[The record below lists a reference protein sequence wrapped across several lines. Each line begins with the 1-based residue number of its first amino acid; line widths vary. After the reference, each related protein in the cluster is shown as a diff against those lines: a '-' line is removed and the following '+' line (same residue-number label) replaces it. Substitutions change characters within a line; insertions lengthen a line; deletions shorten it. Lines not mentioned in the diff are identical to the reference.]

1 MKFKTP
7 YNNFDLL
14 NIPISLSYNNQ
25 YLYRTFVGATLTI
38 ILFIII
44 ITYFI
49 YQFIQIFNKSSFSII
64 SNEFQNPKESIDF
77 TNVPILFGLTDD
89 VGNPLQLD
97 PKVAK
102 YFVILNEYR
111 QQIDKK
117 GNSNTQHIQT
127 ILQTERCDKL
137 KDSLDLSL
145 FHGYNI
151 SYFQCI
157 KPSQNITINGSY
169 GNISGYKSLKINIKK
184 CNNENDNC
192 LNTNNI
198 DSIISNSRFMVIYR
212 GYKTNFYDLDT
223 KDIEQTIYSRSI
235 TLSPYFLKRVFYYMS
250 LVKYNLYDNIFSNFK
265 IETQYYINRG
275 MIIEN
280 EPIKNESYDKDTL
293 PYYSFVYDGNVV
305 EYTKKVKQIIDA
317 ISYIGNLFNIMLTL
331 FRIINNFFS
340 NKILFIDIFYKFFFG
355 DKFCRTKTYNF
366 DVVNFRN
373 LQEQKNKKIESNIE
387 RKNGRENTLTL
398 NSLVLNKSINSIN
411 FNSNV
416 FLENA
421 GKSTKNISLLN
432 LLSSRNYTNK
442 LKNKGI
448 KRYNNKSIEKEKND
462 FIKNTKYYYLCP
474 ICSII
479 NKKNLETLLFVK
491 NSICNCFSLETFI
504 EFIKIEKAVKFEK
517 KLKATDILYTKYGTS
532 KNLKEEIN
540 KIFSLN

>member
-1 MKFKTP
+1 MKFKSP

-97 PKVAK
+97 QKVAK

-265 IETQYYINRG
+265 IETKYYINRG

-293 PYYSFVYDGNVV
+293 AYYSFVYDGNVV

-355 DKFCRTKTYNF
+355 DKFGRTKTYNF

-373 LQEQKNKKIESNIE
+373 LQEQKNKKIESKLE

-432 LLSSRNYTNK
+432 LLSGRNYTNK

-474 ICSII
+474 ICII
-479 NKKNLETLLFVK
+479 KNKKNLETLLFVK

>member
-293 PYYSFVYDGNVV
+293 AYYSFVYDGNVV

-355 DKFCRTKTYNF
+355 D
-366 DVVNFRN
+366 
-373 LQEQKNKKIESNIE
+373 
-387 RKNGRENTLTL
+387 
-398 NSLVLNKSINSIN
+398 
-411 FNSNV
+411 
-416 FLENA
+416 
-421 GKSTKNISLLN
+421 
-432 LLSSRNYTNK
+432 
-442 LKNKGI
+442 
-448 KRYNNKSIEKEKND
+448 
-462 FIKNTKYYYLCP
+462 
-474 ICSII
+474 
-479 NKKNLETLLFVK
+479 
-491 NSICNCFSLETFI
+491 
-504 EFIKIEKAVKFEK
+504 
-517 KLKATDILYTKYGTS
+517 
-532 KNLKEEIN
+532 
-540 KIFSLN
+540 

>member
-14 NIPISLSYNNQ
+14 DIPISLSYNNQ

-145 FHGYNI
+145 FQGYNI

-293 PYYSFVYDGNVV
+293 AYYSFVYDGNVV

-373 LQEQKNKKIESNIE
+373 LQEQKNKKIESKIE

-432 LLSSRNYTNK
+432 LLNSRNYTNK

-474 ICSII
+474 ICII
-479 NKKNLETLLFVK
+479 KNKKNLETLLFVK

>member
-355 DKFCRTKTYNF
+355 DKFCRTKTYSF

-373 LQEQKNKKIESNIE
+373 LQEQKNKKIESKIE

-432 LLSSRNYTNK
+432 LLSGRNYTNK

-474 ICSII
+474 ICII
-479 NKKNLETLLFVK
+479 KNKKNLETLLFVK

>member
-1 MKFKTP
+1 MWGHGRVRGHRCCPQPSRWDSRRRGCHRQCGAVSGNEPDGAGTVLQSDSQ
-7 YNNFDLL
+7 Y
-14 NIPISLSYNNQ
+14 SQ

-198 DSIISNSRFMVIYR
+198 DSIISNSKFMVIYR

-235 TLSPYFLKRVFYYMS
+235 TLSPYFLKRVFYYCKS
-250 LVKYNLYDNIFSNFK
+250 RSHP
-265 IETQYYINRG
+265 R
-275 MIIEN
+275 
-280 EPIKNESYDKDTL
+280 PIVASPK
-293 PYYSFVYDGNVV
+293 
-305 EYTKKVKQIIDA
+305 
-317 ISYIGNLFNIMLTL
+317 
-331 FRIINNFFS
+331 
-340 NKILFIDIFYKFFFG
+340 
-355 DKFCRTKTYNF
+355 F
-366 DVVNFRN
+366 DVR
-373 LQEQKNKKIESNIE
+373 
-387 RKNGRENTLTL
+387 LTKDI
-398 NSLVLNKSINSIN
+398 LV
-411 FNSNV
+411 
-416 FLENA
+416 
-421 GKSTKNISLLN
+421 
-432 LLSSRNYTNK
+432 
-442 LKNKGI
+442 
-448 KRYNNKSIEKEKND
+448 EKNFYRKP
-462 FIKNTKYYYLCP
+462 FI
-474 ICSII
+474 
-479 NKKNLETLLFVK
+479 
-491 NSICNCFSLETFI
+491 FI
-504 EFIKIEKAVKFEK
+504 
-517 KLKATDILYTKYGTS
+517 
-532 KNLKEEIN
+532 
-540 KIFSLN
+540 

>member
-14 NIPISLSYNNQ
+14 DIPISLSYNNQ

-235 TLSPYFLKRVFYYMS
+235 TLSPYFFKRVFYYMS
-250 LVKYNLYDNIFSNFK
+250 LVKFNLYDNIFSNFK

-293 PYYSFVYDGNVV
+293 AYYSFVYDGNVV

-432 LLSSRNYTNK
+432 LLSGRNYTNK

-474 ICSII
+474 ICII
-479 NKKNLETLLFVK
+479 KNKKNLETLLFVK

>member
-14 NIPISLSYNNQ
+14 NISISLSYNNQ

-265 IETQYYINRG
+265 IETKYYINRG

-293 PYYSFVYDGNVV
+293 AYYSFVYDGNVV

-355 DKFCRTKTYNF
+355 DKFYRTKTYNF

-373 LQEQKNKKIESNIE
+373 LQEQKNKKIESKLE

-398 NSLVLNKSINSIN
+398 NSMVLNKSINSIN

-432 LLSSRNYTNK
+432 LLSGRNYTNK

-474 ICSII
+474 ICII
-479 NKKNLETLLFVK
+479 KNKKNLETLLFVK

-504 EFIKIEKAVKFEK
+504 EFIKIEKAVKVEK
-517 KLKATDILYTKYGTS
+517 KLKVTDILYTKYGTS